1 MERLILLMNLW
12 KVKVLSYHKYLSCN
26 MNLKLRTLFINVP
39 VVILCY
45 LWTNPLSAQ
54 VRAWEEPIVIPTL
67 KTGRP
72 AEHPTFKP
80 EIDLYADDD
89 QIYPYCYQYR
99 ITGDYENKTY
109 NGCFLENKY
118 IKTLITPDIGGKVY
132 GAIDKTDGYDF
143 IYWQPTVKP
152 ALISLTGPWVSGG
165 IEWNFPSGHRQ
176 TGYQTIG
183 HRLTENPD
191 GSKTVWVGETEWV
204 HGLRW
209 VAGVTAYPDKSL
221 LEAKIRLTNPTSLP
235 QSQYMWAT
243 AATHADSSYQLIYPT
258 AYMTTHN
265 RRSFNKWPVSGS
277 TDLSWWKNIPNANSF
292 FSEDP
297 GGFFG
302 GYDHLKQAGTVFVGN
317 EHIMTGKK
325 FWTWGASPSG
335 RLWDWVLSDGGGPYV
350 EPQAGAY
357 TRNQPD
363 FQWLYP
369 GEVRE
374 FTLYFFPV
382 KGIGAFKTANVN
394 GALNLEFDHE
404 QLKIGVYS
412 TAEVKDGRITL
423 SCKDKILFDRRFST
437 DPSIP
442 FTIILPYKGEKK
454 EAFLLSF
461 EDEAGN
467 ILIQY
472 SPSAETDYPMP
483 EAEEPVKE
491 PSAYRSADEIWNYG
505 EYLYRNRDKTSAE
518 IFFRHILGK
527 DSLDIR
533 ANCSLAQLKIEQA
546 EYQDALHLL
555 DKAARRNRD
564 NGRLCYLSGVADFL
578 SGNFQRSYDSFYRST
593 HYQEYFSQGYQQ
605 VARIDLL
612 NGKVKTAADHIRIA
626 LQKNSKSPDLLIL
639 QAICLRLLKEY
650 QIAETACD
658 SALSFD
664 PMNFWALNEK
674 IKLARL
680 TGQSTLQD
688 ETLLKQ
694 LLLDDFQYYIELS
707 LSYIEIGLFEDALE
721 VYERFRTI
729 KGNPATLIDY
739 YEGYCH
745 HQRKNTRLAKEFFE
759 KGRGGSVDRI
769 FPFRKQS
776 IDVFTTALAYH
787 PSDFNACYF
796 LGLIY
801 AGLLNGQKAWD
812 NFEKASVLNP
822 LNASV
827 WRNMGLIKRGYPGV
841 SKYLFSSR
849 TCYEKAF
856 SLAPD
861 DDLILYEFDKV
872 RMDLSESPRERLD
885 LLKQSIP
892 VVEQNDDLLTVML
905 DLMVAFGECE
915 KAVEYFDHHVF
926 NNREGKYGIHNSY
939 MGAWIGL
946 AEKTSDTE
954 KALAYYQHADKYP
967 DNLKVKPNSPNLR
980 GFLYYPMAL
989 LHGQSGNTTEQERLL
1004 RITAEEHTDRPTL
1017 ANYYQALALKKLDPG
1032 NTKSD
1037 QLIFALEQEGKSLLE
1052 SGKSVHPGKPESF
1065 LNALGYYYLAL
1076 VSLYEGNDELA
1087 DTRMKKAQSIY
1098 FNVKKDATM
1107 LAQEEFTKRN

>member
-1 MERLILLMNLW
+1 MKFELL
-12 KVKVLSYHKYLSCN
+12 
-26 MNLKLRTLFINVP
+26 RIIFINISL
-39 VVILCY
+39 VIVCSP
-45 LWTNPLSAQ
+45 WTKPAGAQ
-54 VRAWEEPIVIPTL
+54 VKAWEEPVVISTL
-67 KTGRP
+67 KTGKP

-80 EIDLYADDD
+80 EINLYADDD
-89 QIYPYCYQYR
+89 QIYPYCYNYK
-99 ITGDYENKTY
+99 ITDDYENKTY

-118 IKTLITPDIGGKVY
+118 IKVLITPDIGGKLY
-132 GAIDKTDGYDF
+132 GAVDKTDGYDF

-183 HRLTENPD
+183 HLLTENPD

-209 VAGVTAYPDKSL
+209 LAGVTAYPDKSL
-221 LEAKIRLTNPTSLP
+221 LEAKIWLINPTNLP

-258 AYMTTHN
+258 VYMTTHN
-265 RRSFNKWPVSGS
+265 RRSFNKWPLSES

-292 FSEDP
+292 FTEDP
-297 GGFFG
+297 GVFFG
-302 GYDHLKQAGTVFVGN
+302 GYDHHKQAGTVFVGN

-374 FTLYFFPV
+374 FNLCFFPV

-412 TAEVKDGRITL
+412 TAEVNDGRMTL
-423 SCKDKILFDRRFST
+423 SCRDSILFDQRLST
-437 DPSIP
+437 NPATP
-442 FTIILPYKGEKK
+442 FAITLPYSGEKK
-454 EAFLLSF
+454 NAFTLSF

-472 SPSAETDYPMP
+472 SPSEEKDYPMP
-483 EAEEPVKE
+483 EAEEPIKD
-491 PSAYRSADEIWNYG
+491 PSAYQSADEIWNFG
-505 EYLYRNRDKTSAE
+505 EYLYRNRDKTTAE
-518 IFFRHILGK
+518 KFFRHVLDK

-546 EYQDALHLL
+546 EYQDALRLL
-555 DKAARRNRD
+555 DHATHRNRD
-564 NGRLCYLSGVADFL
+564 IGKLCYLNGVADFL
-578 SGNFQRSYDSFYRST
+578 SGNYQRSYDSFYRST
-593 HYQEYFSQGYQQ
+593 HYQEYFSPGYQQ
-605 VARIDLL
+605 LTNIDLL
-612 NGKVKTAADHIRIA
+612 NGKVKTAADHIRKA
-626 LQKNSKSPDLLIL
+626 LQKNSKNPDLLIL
-639 QAICLRLLKEY
+639 KAICLRLLKEY
-650 QIAETACD
+650 QLAGAACD
-658 SALSFD
+658 SALAFD

-680 TGQSTLQD
+680 TGQSTLK
-688 ETLLKQ
+688 EEALLKK

-707 LSYIEIGLFEDALE
+707 LSYIEIGLYEDALE

-745 HQRKNTRLAKEFFE
+745 HQQKNTRLAEEFFE

-776 IDVFTTALAYH
+776 IDVFNTALAYH
-787 PSDFNACYF
+787 SSDFNARYF

-801 AGLLNGQKAWD
+801 AGLLNGKKAWD

-822 LNASV
+822 LNAGV
-827 WRNMGLIKRGYPGV
+827 WRNMGLIKRGYPEI
-841 SKYLFSSR
+841 SRDLSFSR
-849 TCYEKAF
+849 TCYEKAV

-872 RMDLSESPRERLD
+872 KMDLSESPRERLNF
-885 LLKQSIP
+885 LKQSIP
-892 VVEQNDDLLTVML
+892 VVEQNDDLLIIML

-915 KAVEYFDHHVF
+915 NAVKYFNHHVF
-926 NNREGKYGIHNSY
+926 NNREGKYEIHNSY
-939 MGAWIGL
+939 MRACIEL
-946 AEKTSDTE
+946 AGKTSDPE
-954 KALAYYQHADKYP
+954 EALSYYQNADKYP
-967 DNLKVKPNSPNLR
+967 DNLKVKPDFPNLR
-980 GFLYYPMAL
+980 GFLYYPMAVL
-989 LHGQSGNTTEQERLL
+989 YGQSGNKAEQERLL
-1004 RITAEEHTDRPTL
+1004 RLTAEEHTDRPTL
-1017 ANYYQALALKKLDPG
+1017 TNYYQALALKKLDSG
-1032 NTKSD
+1032 NMKST
-1037 QLIFALEQEGKSLLE
+1037 QLIFALEREGKSLLE
-1052 SGKSVHPGKPESF
+1052 GGKGAYWGKQESF
-1065 LNALGYYYLAL
+1065 LDALGHYYLSL
-1076 VSLYEGNDELA
+1076 VSLYEGNKELA
-1087 DTRMKKAQSIY
+1087 DTRMKEAQAIY
-1098 FNVKKDATM
+1098 FNIEKDAIM
-1107 LAQEEFTKRN
+1107 LAQEEFRKQN